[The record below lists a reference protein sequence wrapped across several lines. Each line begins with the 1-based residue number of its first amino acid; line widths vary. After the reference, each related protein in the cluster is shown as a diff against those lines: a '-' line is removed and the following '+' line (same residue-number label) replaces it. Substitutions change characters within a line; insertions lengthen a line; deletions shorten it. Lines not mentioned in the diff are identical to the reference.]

1 MSLYPTK
8 MPPITIKNMHK
19 YWNLSNLW
27 GKFITKAIIRIKKTM
42 NFLNAIKA
50 ARGSIVTQY
59 EERMLVVHMNIEY
72 GMIIFIA
79 SLRKLV
85 FMTVRKIMT
94 LTIRWIM
101 NAYWMVMNIYER
113 VKVKAYGS
121 EEESRVEGLTRGEDA
136 VEQTNEKILM
146 TDHCYVF
153 WVYYLNQT
161 N

>member
-1 MSLYPTK
+1 
-8 MPPITIKNMHK
+8 
-19 YWNLSNLW
+19 
-27 GKFITKAIIRIKKTM
+27 M

-101 NAYWMVMNIYER
+101 NAY
-113 VKVKAYGS
+113 
-121 EEESRVEGLTRGEDA
+121 
-136 VEQTNEKILM
+136 
-146 TDHCYVF
+146 
-153 WVYYLNQT
+153 
-161 N
+161 